1 MSAERQRIDDFMALL
16 TCDPTDHVATIGL
29 IARVQARRSTAIP
42 GNRPPRKLL
51 GENKQREA
59 RSRDG

>member
-1 MSAERQRIDDFMALL
+1 MDDFMALL

-29 IARVQARRSTAIP
+29 IARVQARRSTVLP